1 MSEKPSFDRTQMYYR
16 HPYKVNDMITIYQP
30 SVGDIV
36 KYGELKFYNTVL
48 SPFITNPTSCRVFLW
63 DNGIDWNKFSDF
75 ELFSLLIK
83 NLEPGSAELIFKDF
97 SFAGFEAY
105 GKELDGKKEIVLWD
119 RENDRIITEQDYVII
134 SGYLRTLFNI
144 FPKVE
149 HIIGKQAKIDTIE
162 EDRLNAKL
170 KEKEEEK
177 PFLLPLISA
186 CMNHPGFKYKIEDL
200 DNLGIYAFMD
210 SVERLQI
217 YESSIALLR
226 GAYSGFM
233 DTSKVDQS
241 EMNFMRAAK

>member
-1 MSEKPSFDRTQMYYR
+1 MGQ
-16 HPYKVNDMITIYQP
+16 
-30 SVGDIV
+30 
-36 KYGELKFYNTVL
+36 
-48 SPFITNPTSCRVFLW
+48 
-63 DNGIDWNKFSDF
+63 
-75 ELFSLLIK
+75 
-83 NLEPGSAELIFKDF
+83 
-97 SFAGFEAY
+97 
-105 GKELDGKKEIVLWD
+105 GK
-119 RENDRIITEQDYVII
+119 
-134 SGYLRTLFNI
+134 
-144 FPKVE
+144 
-149 HIIGKQAKIDTIE
+149 
-162 EDRLNAKL
+162 RLNAKL

-233 DTSKVDQS
+233 DTSKVDQN